1 MVAASA
7 ERIDG
12 QPLRAAG
19 LRARLA
25 RGLAASVLVA
35 SILPVV
41 LLGPSLLRA
50 PLKLGR
56 ELHADVQRL
65 VGREQAVGHGLTKSS
80 AQAAQVTARASGS
93 GRR

>member
-1 MVAASA
+1 MTSA
-7 ERIDG
+7 DRIDG
-12 QPLRAAG
+12 QLSRGAE
-19 LRARLA
+19 LKDRLT

-65 VGREQAVGHGLTKSS
+65 LAPRSTRPR
-80 AQAAQVTARASGS
+80 ARAGHLTPRTGLASP
-93 GRR
+93 R

>member
-1 MVAASA
+1 MTSA
-7 ERIDG
+7 DRIDG
-12 QPLRAAG
+12 QLSRGAE
-19 LRARLA
+19 LKDRLA

-65 VGREQAVGHGLTKSS
+65 LAPSPTRPR
-80 AQAAQVTARASGS
+80 ARAGHLTPRARGA
-93 GRR
+93 GRP